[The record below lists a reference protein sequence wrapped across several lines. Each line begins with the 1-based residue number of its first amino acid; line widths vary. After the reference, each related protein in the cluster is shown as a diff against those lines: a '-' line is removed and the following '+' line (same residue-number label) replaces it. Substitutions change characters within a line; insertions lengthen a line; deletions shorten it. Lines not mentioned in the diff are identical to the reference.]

1 MHKNVFV
8 AVAALC
14 LTAPCL
20 VQAADQVQLTTLE
33 TTGPAA
39 PSVNT
44 SDGTLEGGS
53 ELLEMRGH
61 YRLGSRSSGG
71 FGHRSAAHAMLHRQR
86 FNSMVGASRNH
97 FHAASTNHSGQ
108 LDKALKDAEQA
119 DRISRRSQTDADML
133 RARGASPSVIKP
145 FQQRADAARKAADAR
160 FRAIAEAEAK
170 SQPGKRFVPPGIF
183 KPNPQP
189 QPNPSPRPSGPGFP
203 GSGASGGRFS
213 AGGSGAPGARYPAAP
228 ANPNPG
234 DAAPRYAAQPA
245 QVTDKPV
252 CLSGTW
258 ATQNQQQQYVCLSWF
273 YQGRIYTPDQL
284 EQVLAQRQ

>member
-1 MHKNVFV
+1 MHKTVFV
-8 AVAALC
+8 AVAALS

-20 VQAADQVQLTTLE
+20 AQAADQVRLTTLE
-33 TTGPAA
+33 ASGPAA

-53 ELLEMRGH
+53 GLVEMGGRFRAG
-61 YRLGSRSSGG
+61 GRSFGG

-86 FNSMVGASRNH
+86 FNRMVGASHNH

-108 LDKALKDAEQA
+108 FDKALKDAEQA
-119 DRISRRSQTDADML
+119 QRIARRSQTDADML

-145 FQQRADAARKAADAR
+145 FQQRADAAGKAAAAR
-160 FRAIAEAEAK
+160 FRAIAEAEAN

-183 KPNPQP
+183 KPNSQP
-189 QPNPSPRPSGPGFP
+189 QPNPSPRPSGPDFP
-203 GSGASGGRFS
+203 GSGGGGGQFGG
-213 AGGSGAPGARYPAAP
+213 GGSGSPGARYPAAP

-234 DAAPRYAAQPA
+234 YATPRYAAQPA
-245 QVTDKPV
+245 QVSDKPV

-284 EQVLAQRQ
+284 DQRQ